1 MPSWAGIGQSAPDRG
16 CFSQSSGRGRSRRED
31 LRNRNPA
38 YNDFSFWIVDE
49 TTMTKPVLI
58 LGGASLDTIIHLPA
72 LPAPEPQTIW
82 PSESYRALGSTG
94 AGKSLNLA
102 ALGQPVVFHTLL
114 GRDTEGQQI
123 LAALGHPGIRL
134 LTEKTAAP
142 TEQHVNLMSADG
154 KRISL
159 FIQPPPE
166 PEHLDWTQ
174 AQQALAEC
182 SMAVVNILGYTRSA
196 LPWLKAAGTPIWSDL
211 HDYDGH
217 NPYHEPFIEA
227 ARAIFL
233 SSDNLADYRST
244 MERLVLRGKEFVVC
258 THGSEGSTLLTS
270 DGQWLEQP
278 VVSVS
283 RVVDTNGAGDA
294 FFSGFLHRY
303 LQGAELTDCLRAG
316 AIAGAL
322 CVTSRE
328 LVSPELNP
336 QRLA

>member
-1 MPSWAGIGQSAPDRG
+1 
-16 CFSQSSGRGRSRRED
+16 
-31 LRNRNPA
+31 
-38 YNDFSFWIVDE
+38 
-49 TTMTKPVLI
+49 MTKPILI
-58 LGGASLDTIIHLPA
+58 LGGASLDTIIHLPE
-72 LPAPEPQTIW
+72 LPTPEPQTIW
-82 PSESYRALGSTG
+82 PTASYRTLGSTG

-102 ALGQPVVFHTLL
+102 ALGQTVVFHTLL

-123 LAALGHPGIRL
+123 QAALGHPGIRL
-134 LTEKTAAP
+134 LTEKTDAP

-166 PEHLDWTQ
+166 PEDVDWTL
-174 AQQALAEC
+174 AQQALAGC
-182 SMAVVNILGYTRSA
+182 SLAVVNILGYTRSA
-196 LPWLKAAGTPIWSDL
+196 LPWLKAAGTPIWTDL

-217 NPYHEPFIEA
+217 NSYHEPFIDA

-233 SSDNLADYRST
+233 SSDNLPDFRST
-244 MERLVLRGKEFVVC
+244 MEGLIARGKEFVVC
-258 THGSEGSTLLTS
+258 THGSKGATLLTG

-283 RVVDTNGAGDA
+283 GMVDTNGAGDA

-328 LVSPELNP
+328 LASPDLNP

>member
-1 MPSWAGIGQSAPDRG
+1 
-16 CFSQSSGRGRSRRED
+16 
-31 LRNRNPA
+31 
-38 YNDFSFWIVDE
+38 
-49 TTMTKPVLI
+49 MTKPILI
-58 LGGASLDTIIHLPA
+58 LGGASLDTIIHLPE

-82 PSESYRALGSTG
+82 PTESYRALGSTG

-102 ALGQPVVFHTLL
+102 ALGHPVVFHTLL
-114 GRDTEGQQI
+114 GRDPEGQQVR
-123 LAALGHPGIRL
+123 AALGDPRIRL
-134 LTEKTAAP
+134 LTEETEAP
-142 TEQHVNLMSADG
+142 TEQHVNLMSSDG

-159 FIQPPPE
+159 FTQPPPE
-166 PEHLDWTQ
+166 PARVDWTE

-182 SMAVVNILGYTRSA
+182 SLAVVNILGYTRSA
-196 LPWLKAAGTPIWSDL
+196 LPWLKATGTPIWTDL

-217 NPYHEPFIEA
+217 NPYHEPFIDA

-233 SSDNLADYRST
+233 SSDNLPDYRAT
-244 MERLVLRGKEFVVC
+244 MEKLILPGKEFVVC
-258 THGSEGSTLLTS
+258 THGSEGATLLTR

-278 VVSVS
+278 VISVS
-283 RVVDTNGAGDA
+283 GVMDTNGAGDA

-303 LQGAELTDCLRAG
+303 LAGAKLTDCLKAG

-328 LVSPELNP
+328 LASPELNP